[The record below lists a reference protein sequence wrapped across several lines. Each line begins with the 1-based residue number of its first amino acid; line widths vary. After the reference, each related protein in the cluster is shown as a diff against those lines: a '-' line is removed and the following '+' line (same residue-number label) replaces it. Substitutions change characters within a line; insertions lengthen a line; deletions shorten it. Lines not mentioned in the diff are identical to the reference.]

1 MMISRKAVSTVV
13 VVGAMVMIQQTAIVT
28 AFVSRL
34 VFLVH
39 MTKPFGGLV
48 SVWTS
53 VGRACG
59 CYDFDFG
66 KTS

>member
-39 MTKPFGGLV
+39 MTKPFGGSDGDCVRDRVCSLC
-48 SVWTS
+48 
-53 VGRACG
+53 CG
-59 CYDFDFG
+59 EC
-66 KTS
+66 

>member
-34 VFLVH
+34 VFPCAH
-39 MTKPFGGLV
+39 DNTFRGSGV
-48 SVWTS
+48 SVGECRTGMWLL
-53 VGRACG
+53 
-59 CYDFDFG
+59 
-66 KTS
+66 